1 MENRQ
6 NLFIGFVVGVIL
18 VGVGGLRNV
27 FDKASAESVLL
38 FVLYFAV
45 RIAATLCGGALRR
58 A

>member
-38 FVLYFAV
+38 FVLYFA
-45 RIAATLCGGALRR
+45 
-58 A
+58 

>member
-6 NLFIGFVVGVIL
+6 NLFIGFVVGVIV

-27 FDKASAESVLL
+27 FDKARAESVSL

-45 RIAATLCGGALRR
+45 RIAATLCGGALRH